1 MRKYAHIQDLINR
14 LTEDQTFKT
23 FFTIYLM
30 AENDNE
36 RQVLNN
42 RFWQDVAS
50 LNEIEQQLIRAEFTR
65 CFLKLPNLTAQLLK
79 KVHKVELV

>member
-1 MRKYAHIQDLINR
+1 MRKYAQIQDLITR

-36 RQVLNN
+36 RQILNN
-42 RFWQDVAS
+42 RFWQEVALLSDV
-50 LNEIEQQLIRAEFTR
+50 EQQLVRAEFTR

-79 KVHKVELV
+79 KVQKVELV